1 MIGVII
7 LLNVRC
13 YDGWAAVVRVLDGWV
28 VVLRVLLWLDC
39 GGEGTTMV
47 GLCWCGYYDSWAG
60 VVRLVRWLGSS
71 G

>member
-1 MIGVII
+1 MVG
-7 LLNVRC
+7 LLWLG
-13 YDGWAAVVRVLDGWV
+13 YYDGWV
-28 VVLRVLLWLDC
+28 VVLRVHYYGWTAVVRVLRWLGC
-39 GGEGTTMV
+39 GCEGTTMV

>member
-13 YDGWAAVVRVLDGWV
+13 YDGWAAVVRVL
-28 VVLRVLLWLDC
+28 RWLGC
-39 GGEGTTMV
+39 CAQSTAMV